1 METKKNFSRINEEI
15 FADVLGTVKAQE
27 GKQAN
32 KQEAY
37 VIADAEVI
45 GLDEALKR
53 NKNCMAVIVRAVE
66 KHAGKRS
73 CVSDV
78 KLLDLLKDQLSECVG
93 KRFYSLSILSKQD
106 VIAAV
111 SSYLSNTDPC
121 YLCDVIITVDSIYSN
136 GFIVSAE

>member
-1 METKKNFSRINEEI
+1 MEQKKNFNRINKEI

-37 VIADAEVI
+37 VIVDAEVI

-66 KHAGKRS
+66 KHAGNKS
-73 CVSDV
+73 CISDV
-78 KLLDLLKDQLSECVG
+78 KLLNLLKNQVSEVVG

-111 SSYLSNTDPC
+111 SSYLSDADPC
-121 YLCDVIITVDSIYSN
+121 YLCDVIVTVDFIYSN
-136 GFIVSAE
+136 GFIISAE